1 MKVLVTGGA
10 GYIGSTV
17 CAALEDAGHIPVVLD
32 SLVTGSPDF
41 VANRIF
47 YKGDIADQGLLRR
60 LFQEHPD
67 IAATLHFAA
76 RVILPE
82 SVEQPALYYREN
94 VMKSL
99 TLFENLLALGQQ
111 RVVFSSSAS
120 VYDTVADFRVT
131 EDSPLNPSSPY
142 ARSKWMMEQILE
154 DLCIASASHPPGLR
168 ALALRYF
175 NPIGA
180 DPKERSGP
188 YQQQPTH
195 LLGRLLSAAQSG
207 TPFSITG
214 TDYVTRDGTGLRD
227 YIHVWDLALAHV
239 AAVEQFDQVF
249 LKASSEQQPAV
260 RFLTIN
266 LGTGNGV
273 TVREFVRA
281 FQEAVDVPLQVT
293 EAPRRPGDGAG
304 AYADISRAHTLLGWR
319 PTLSVTQGIA
329 SALNWARRPR
339 TVRS

>member
-1 MKVLVTGGA
+1 M
-10 GYIGSTV
+10 
-17 CAALEDAGHIPVVLD
+17 LD